1 MAYIY
6 KRGSKWWCRVKDAGK
21 WVSTATPF
29 GIDDPADERKA
40 KRFADSA
47 QSKLDARRAGGAAIS
62 SGPLTVRRYAASWI
76 QKRREADLDWKNDQ
90 GRLKHHVLPIIG
102 DLVLAN
108 VRAPHIVDLFHKMR
122 FTSERKL
129 AQRSIYNIY
138 SVVSALFRDAA
149 LEGLI
154 DASPCILTDAQLGP
168 LLDADPEWR
177 AGSVFTREEAETL
190 SADPRIPV
198 DRQLVYAFGVLAG
211 LRPGEAAALRW
222 RHWDPSVEPLG
233 KLVVTASYNTR
244 KNRIKGTKTDVVR
257 HVPVH
262 PTLAAMLAEWRLSG
276 WGEMMGRDPKPDD
289 LIVPLPPIAA
299 AARRS
304 RKGEAFR
311 STDYSYKRWAE
322 EDLPMLGWRYREPY
336 ATKSTFITLAC
347 KDGANPD
354 VIEARVT
361 HTKKTR
367 SAFDGYRRDSQWPE
381 TCNEVAKLRVARR
394 ARVTGRVTALRT
406 QRNIEGNMVEAAGV
420 EFHYICAPGRSDR
433 GISRTSHSR

>member
-1 MAYIY
+1 
-6 KRGSKWWCRVKDAGK
+6 
-21 WVSTATPF
+21 
-29 GIDDPADERKA
+29 
-40 KRFADSA
+40 
-47 QSKLDARRAGGAAIS
+47 
-62 SGPLTVRRYAASWI
+62 
-76 QKRREADLDWKNDQ
+76 
-90 GRLKHHVLPIIG
+90 
-102 DLVLAN
+102 
-108 VRAPHIVDLFHKMR
+108 
-122 FTSERKL
+122 
-129 AQRSIYNIY
+129 
-138 SVVSALFRDAA
+138 
-149 LEGLI
+149 
-154 DASPCILTDAQLGP
+154 
-168 LLDADPEWR
+168 
-177 AGSVFTREEAETL
+177 
-190 SADPRIPV
+190 
-198 DRQLVYAFGVLAG
+198 VYAFGVLAG
-211 LRPGEAAALRW
+211 IRPGEAAALRF

-289 LIVPLPPIAA
+289 LIVPLPPVAA

-381 TCNEVAKLRVARR
+381 TCSEVAKLRVARR
-394 ARVTGRVTALRT
+394 ARVTGRVTVLGTR
-406 QRNIEGNMVEAAGV
+406 RNLEENVVEAAGV
-420 EFHYICAPGRSDR
+420 EGSPMTVSGASWRASWHDRSVGSGLDANRFEVAWTVLTSGRDSGDHGGDRERPDYVRGGVRGSDR
-433 GISRTSHSR
+433 LVRVRVVSGEEVDPANT